1 MSTLS
6 DLQSL
11 SCVPA
16 KSGHGL
22 MSVPTRSFYVHV
34 GSLANTFGTSEF
46 VVDFADLPT
55 VHCAYVIHR
64 VAVNALEM
72 LFG

>member
-1 MSTLS
+1 
-6 DLQSL
+6 
-11 SCVPA
+11 
-16 KSGHGL
+16 
-22 MSVPTRSFYVHV
+22 MSVPTPSFYIHV
-34 GSLANTFGTSEF
+34 DSLANTFGTSEF